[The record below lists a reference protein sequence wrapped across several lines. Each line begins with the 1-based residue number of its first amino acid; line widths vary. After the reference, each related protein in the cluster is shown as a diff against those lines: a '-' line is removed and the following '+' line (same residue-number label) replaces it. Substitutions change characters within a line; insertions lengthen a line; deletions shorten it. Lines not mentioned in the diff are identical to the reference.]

1 VAEYSQFLGCR
12 VTVRYRVG
20 EMLLSASGV
29 FSADSGRS
37 IFLEQHLEQRGARKY
52 FRWEIPY
59 PYIYRIEA
67 HGTLQYVGDG
77 KEELSTGARVETSGG
92 LMKHVATAGA
102 GESADRT
109 DRNSSVIPFP
119 QRPKTA

>member
-37 IFLEQHLEQRGARKY
+37 IFLEQHVEQRGARKY

-67 HGTLQYVGDG
+67 HGVLEYVGEG
-77 KEELSTGARVETSGG
+77 KQGLSTSDAERKGN
-92 LMKHVATAGA
+92 LMNRAATAGA
-102 GESADRT
+102 GDSGDRAG
-109 DRNSSVIPFP
+109 SVIPFP